1 MKQYV
6 DQLKMQDKSR
16 GRPYSGRYSGCMVA
30 DVHRMLLS
38 GGVYLYP
45 GEIEKPEGKLRL
57 LYEAN
62 PLAMVVEQ
70 AGGAASTGT
79 LRIMDVEAKTLHQ
92 RVPLIIGS
100 TDDIREGEAC
110 IQGKA

>member
-1 MKQYV
+1 
-6 DQLKMQDKSR
+6 
-16 GRPYSGRYSGCMVA
+16 
-30 DVHRMLLS
+30 
-38 GGVYLYP
+38 
-45 GEIEKPEGKLRL
+45 

-79 LRIMDVEAKTLHQ
+79 MRIMDVEAKMLHQ

-100 TDDIREGEAC
+100 VEDVQEAEAC
-110 IQGKA
+110 IQGRA